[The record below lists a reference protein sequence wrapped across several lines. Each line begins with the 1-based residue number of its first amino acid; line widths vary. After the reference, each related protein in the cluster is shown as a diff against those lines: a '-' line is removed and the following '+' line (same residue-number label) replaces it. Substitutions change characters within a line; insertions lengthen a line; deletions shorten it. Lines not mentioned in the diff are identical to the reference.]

1 MTDSGVPPTVGPPTD
16 VHDVRDDYDDEFR
29 RALSPREIVRR
40 RVFVP
45 GVAFVAIG
53 VLLTLGLFVGA
64 AAGVVDWVQSGS
76 RSGEWLYILMFLF
89 WALGFGLP
97 VFAFV
102 VVGGLCLIHLRRY
115 RLALTAAYI
124 VTGLSLAGVWA
135 ILFFPFGI
143 WGLVMLYRPDVRE
156 QFGRAPAPRDDD
168 HGEL

>member
-1 MTDSGVPPTVGPPTD
+1 MTEPGRPPVERPLGAEY
-16 VHDVRDDYDDEFR
+16 DVRDDYDDEFR
-29 RALSPREIVRR
+29 RALSPREVVRR

-64 AAGVVDWVQSGS
+64 AAGVIDWIQSGS
-76 RSGEWLYILMFLF
+76 RSGEWLYILAFLF

-102 VVGGLCLIHLRRY
+102 IVGGLCLIHLRRY
-115 RLALTAAYI
+115 RLALTTAYI
-124 VTGLSLAGVWA
+124 VTGLAVAGFWA

-143 WGLVMLYRPDVRE
+143 WALILLYQPGVRQEFRP
-156 QFGRAPAPRDDD
+156 RARLDR
-168 HGEL
+168 